1 MKSVTD
7 PFRELNAYFQDNFE
21 VDFKSFSKILSDL
34 VNAKILIVDY
44 KKNVVSSWPEG
55 LYDVLPEEYLPLIA
69 ERTLENVMVGAE
81 CCTAVP
87 ILCTSEL
94 LMIIAV
100 AEVPGSGLKDEQIMI
115 LENAAAVFAL
125 KLNHKAEAER
135 KNKTLEIAKI
145 RAVINVMSHSEV
157 QAAICILKA
166 LKGKSDGLL
175 VASKI
180 ADNKRFTRSLI
191 VNALRKLQSAGLIES
206 KSLGMKGTFIK
217 ILSPAL
223 FEEFRK
229 KI

>member
-1 MKSVTD
+1 MKSD
-7 PFRELNAYFQDNFE
+7 SDAFKKLNAYYQDNFD
-21 VDFKSFSKILSDL
+21 VDFKSFSKILSGL

-44 KKNVVSSWPEG
+44 KKNIVSSWPEG
-55 LYDVLPEEYLPLIA
+55 LYDVFPEEYLSLIGKN
-69 ERTLENVMVGAE
+69 TLENIMADAE

-87 ILCTSEL
+87 ILCTSEPF
-94 LMIIAV
+94 MIIAV
-100 AEVPGSGLKDEQIMI
+100 TKVPGSGFKDKQIMI

-135 KNKTLEIAKI
+135 KNKALEIAKI

-166 LKGKSDGLL
+166 LEGKSDGLL

-191 VNALRKLQSAGLIES
+191 VNALRKLQSARLVES

-223 FEEFRK
+223 LEEFRK

>member
-7 PFRELNAYFQDNFE
+7 AFRELNAYFQDNFE

-44 KKNVVSSWPEG
+44 KKNIVSSWPEG
-55 LYDVLPEEYLPLIA
+55 LYDVLPEEYLPLIGKN
-69 ERTLENVMVGAE
+69 TLENVVIGAE

-87 ILCTSEL
+87 VLCSSEL
-94 LMIIAV
+94 LMIIAAV
-100 AEVPGSGLKDEQIMI
+100 EDPGNGLKDEQIMI

-135 KNKTLEIAKI
+135 RNKALEITKI

-166 LKGKSDGLL
+166 LEGKSDGLL

-217 ILSPAL
+217 ILSLAL
-223 FEEFRK
+223 LEEFRK

>member
-7 PFRELNAYFQDNFE
+7 AFRKLNVYFQCNFE
-21 VDFKSFSKILSDL
+21 INFRSFSEILNEL
-34 VNAKILIVDY
+34 VDAKILIADY
-44 KKNVVSSWPEG
+44 KKNIMSSCPEG
-55 LYDVLPEEYLPLIA
+55 LYDVLLKEYLPLIGKN
-69 ERTLENVMVGAE
+69 TLENIMVGAE
-81 CCTAVP
+81 CCTAISV
-87 ILCTSEL
+87 LCTSEP

-100 AEVPGSGLKDEQIMI
+100 AEDPGSGLKDEEIMI
-115 LENAAAVFAL
+115 LENAAAILAL

-135 KNKTLEIAKI
+135 RNKVLEVAKI
-145 RAVINVMSHSEV
+145 RTVINVMSYSEV

-166 LKGKSDGLL
+166 LEGKSDGLL

-191 VNALRKLQSAGLIES
+191 VNALRKLQSARLVES

>member
-7 PFRELNAYFQDNFE
+7 AFKKLNAYFQGNFE
-21 VDFKSFSKILSDL
+21 VNFKSFSKILSDL
-34 VNAKILIVDY
+34 VNTKILIADY
-44 KKNVVSSWPEG
+44 KKNIVSSWPEG
-55 LYDVLPEEYLPLIA
+55 LYDVLPEEYLPLVG
-69 ERTLENVMVGAE
+69 RNTLENVMVGAE
-81 CCTAVP
+81 YCTAVP
-87 ILCTSEL
+87 ILCTSEP

-100 AEVPGSGLKDEQIMI
+100 TKVPGSGLKDEQIMI

-125 KLNHKAEAER
+125 KLNYKAEAER
-135 KNKTLEIAKI
+135 KNKALEVAKI
-145 RAVINVMSHSEV
+145 RTVINVMSYSEI

-166 LKGKSDGLL
+166 LEGKSDGLL

-191 VNALRKLQSAGLIES
+191 VNALRKLQSARLIES

-223 FEEFRK
+223 LEEFRK